1 MKQILI
7 LGAGLSATSLINY
20 LLEHAEAEDW
30 KIRLGDID
38 ESLAASKIN
47 GHPRG
52 ESFGFDVN
60 NEKQIAQEVQ
70 SCDIAV
76 SLLPARFH
84 PLIARACVDQNKH
97 MVTASYVSDEMK
109 ALDKEAKEKG
119 LTLLNELGVDPG
131 IDHMSAMRVIDKIRD
146 EGGKLQVFKSSTGG
160 LIAPEYDNNPWN
172 YKFTWNPR
180 NVVLAGQS
188 TACFIRNGRYKYIP
202 YHQLFKRTE
211 KTSVLDFGE
220 FEIYPNRDSLSYR
233 ETYGLEDIPT
243 IFRGTMRRPGYC
255 AAWNVFVQLG
265 MTDDSIEYVGDED
278 TTYRDFINSFLRYEP
293 NTSVEDKLC
302 EFMNLDPDGE
312 IMKKLKWL
320 GIFDKRP
327 IGISGATPAQILQKL
342 LEEKWALGKDDKDMI
357 VMQHKFEYEHKG
369 ERKGIKSSFA
379 YIGKS
384 QAETAMAFTVGT
396 PAAIAVRLLATGKI
410 NLTGVHT
417 PVIPE
422 LYNPILDE
430 LEKYGIRFIEEEM
443 NVN

>member
-20 LLEHAEAEDW
+20 LLEHAETEDW

-60 NEKQIAQEVQ
+60 NEKQIAQEVNA
-70 SCDIAV
+70 CDIAV
-76 SLLPARFH
+76 SLLPASFH
-84 PLIARACVDQNKH
+84 PLIARACVDLNKH

-180 NVVLAGQS
+180 NVVLAGQA

-211 KTSVLDFGE
+211 TTSVLDFGE
-220 FEIYPNRDSLSYR
+220 FEVYPNRDSLSYR
-233 ETYGLEDIPT
+233 EIYGL
-243 IFRGTMRRPGYC
+243 
-255 AAWNVFVQLG
+255 
-265 MTDDSIEYVGDED
+265 
-278 TTYRDFINSFLRYEP
+278 
-293 NTSVEDKLC
+293 
-302 EFMNLDPDGE
+302 
-312 IMKKLKWL
+312 
-320 GIFDKRP
+320 
-327 IGISGATPAQILQKL
+327 
-342 LEEKWALGKDDKDMI
+342 
-357 VMQHKFEYEHKG
+357 
-369 ERKGIKSSFA
+369 
-379 YIGKS
+379 
-384 QAETAMAFTVGT
+384 
-396 PAAIAVRLLATGKI
+396 
-410 NLTGVHT
+410 
-417 PVIPE
+417 
-422 LYNPILDE
+422 
-430 LEKYGIRFIEEEM
+430 
-443 NVN
+443 